1 MYLLTESLGHLCLVE
16 VYDYCVHGALVSEFP
31 EIVSAF
37 EGSEGR
43 QQVLGL
49 PEESFQELG
58 IHFGSISN
66 EYNIWV
72 FEGDSP
78 FLENTHVATAWL
90 PSLLP

>member
-1 MYLLTESLGHLCLVE
+1 MYLLTESLGHMFLVE
-16 VYDYCVHGALVSEFP
+16 VYDYCVHRALVSEFL

-58 IHFGSISN
+58 IHFASFSK
-66 EYNIWV
+66 EYN
-72 FEGDSP
+72 
-78 FLENTHVATAWL
+78 T
-90 PSLLP
+90 